1 MGSHRFVITLIFILN
16 LFFCFVLFQIHFRII
31 FSVCIEKS
39 QKTQFEIGKEHWS
52 SEKLIDFHYFTGL
65 QEKEHFDGWELKKS
79 ILNTL
84 FQAVKAI
91 TGGVTA
97 IKGQLIKGSGY
108 ALSHGGKVKQL
119 TFY

>member
-1 MGSHRFVITLIFILN
+1 MNTGTKHFSFN
-16 LFFCFVLFQIHFRII
+16 LFQFPFR
-31 FSVCIEKS
+31 
-39 QKTQFEIGKEHWS
+39 
-52 SEKLIDFHYFTGL
+52 LIK
-65 QEKEHFDGWELKKS
+65 EKEIHFDGWELKKS

-108 ALSHGGKVKQL
+108 AISHGGKVL
-119 TFY
+119 HIGCILYNMNHARM

>member
-1 MGSHRFVITLIFILN
+1 MQICTLYLN
-16 LFFCFVLFQIHFRII
+16 LHFKFQHEDVKI
-31 FSVCIEKS
+31 
-39 QKTQFEIGKEHWS
+39 
-52 SEKLIDFHYFTGL
+52 
-65 QEKEHFDGWELKKS
+65 DGWHLKKS

-108 ALSHGGKVKQL
+108 LISGSGKVWTLHFLQMCWQ
-119 TFY
+119 

>member
-1 MGSHRFVITLIFILN
+1 MAFI
-16 LFFCFVLFQIHFRII
+16 
-31 FSVCIEKS
+31 
-39 QKTQFEIGKEHWS
+39 
-52 SEKLIDFHYFTGL
+52 
-65 QEKEHFDGWELKKS
+65 QEKEVHFDGWALKKS

-108 ALSHGGKVKQL
+108 AISHGGKVSVISN
-119 TFY
+119 

>member
-1 MGSHRFVITLIFILN
+1 MPFLC
-16 LFFCFVLFQIHFRII
+16 CFQV
-31 FSVCIEKS
+31 K
-39 QKTQFEIGKEHWS
+39 
-52 SEKLIDFHYFTGL
+52 D
-65 QEKEHFDGWELKKS
+65 EHFDGWELKNS

-108 ALSHGGKVKQL
+108 ALSHGAKVKQCL
-119 TFY
+119 EPRYRINPFLMLEICKIVPELIMTK

>member
-1 MGSHRFVITLIFILN
+1 MQKRINPLCFSFSGIFAL
-16 LFFCFVLFQIHFRII
+16 V
-31 FSVCIEKS
+31 
-39 QKTQFEIGKEHWS
+39 
-52 SEKLIDFHYFTGL
+52 
-65 QEKEHFDGWELKKS
+65 QEKEIHFDGWELKKS

-108 ALSHGGKVKQL
+108 ALSHGGKVKMENQCPKKWP
-119 TFY
+119 FNGS